1 MPKEKEDA
9 VEEEKTGQLFPV
21 TALSKFLE
29 KRFPGWRESMQGK
42 KKWYQSLTARICLLV
57 LFAILVTSTGISV
70 YFVLVEKGHKEKDLV
85 EHGTSLASMLAQ
97 YAGHGIAAEDENMLI
112 SLLIGTDANPDIAYA
127 AILGPE
133 KDLLLFR
140 SKDQKISV
148 PEARAFGHG
157 LPPGKAQHRTF
168 LNRQDGH
175 RYVDFLVPVRNIPGS
190 DQEGRFAPVYGQQE
204 ILGYVQLGLSQ
215 EGHNAGIW
223 KFLGSITLT
232 TLLLMCAGVGVA
244 IAVARRISLPI
255 RDLVAFTRT
264 VTEERLEETVEV
276 GGSGETDELAQSFN
290 EMLSRFSVYRDQAEQ
305 QTEELRTVK
314 EQLSWLLASLPI
326 VVFASAAEGNF
337 DATYISGNI
346 EEITGYPPGDFTG
359 RPGFWSGNIHPE
371 DAPGVFAELPKLTE
385 QGTLE
390 HEYRFRKADG
400 SYVWFRDSLR
410 LVRAPD
416 GGASHVVGVRED
428 RSRSRRDAEVRALLG
443 MAVEQAAETIMI
455 TDTEGTIEYVN
466 PAFEKISGYDAE
478 EVIGKTPRIQ
488 KSGHHEEEFYK
499 EMWDTLRRGES
510 WSGSIVN
517 RRRNGNLFQE
527 MAVIS
532 PVRGTSGKI
541 EHYVAVKRD
550 VTTEVELEEQLRQSQ
565 KMEAIGKLAGGIA
578 HDFNNLLVAVTG
590 YSDILLGRLGQDDPG
605 RKEIE
610 EIRNAGDR
618 AAALTRQLLAFGRR
632 QLLNLKVVDLNETI
646 WEMENMLR
654 RVIGE
659 DISIMTFPGN
669 NLWPVRVDPGQV
681 EQVIMNLVVN
691 SRDAMPGGGKLTIET
706 SNVRIDEEYARR
718 RSGVKPGEYVMLAVS
733 DTGRGMSPEV
743 QGRIF
748 EPFFTTK
755 DAGKGTGLG
764 LSTVYGIVKQTGGNV
779 WVYSEEGMGSAFKVY
794 LPAVPD
800 SEKIAGKSEKRE
812 KRSARGTETLLLAE
826 DEEVVRNIIRAVLGS
841 NGYQVIEA
849 RDGREALEIADRH
862 QGPIDLLLTD
872 VIMPEINGKDL
883 ATCLVEK
890 HPEAK
895 VLYMSGYT
903 ENAIVHHGVLDAG
916 TAFLQKPFRAD
927 ALAQKVREVLDTA

>member
-1 MPKEKEDA
+1 MPKEKGDFM
-9 VEEEKTGQLFPV
+9 EEERTGRLFSL
-21 TALSKFLE
+21 TALSRILE
-29 KRFPGWRESMQGK
+29 KRFPGWGQSMKGK
-42 KKWYQSLTARICLLV
+42 SRWYQSLTARIYLLV
-57 LFAILVTSTGISV
+57 LFAILVTSTGVAV
-70 YFVLVEKGHKEKDLV
+70 YFLLEEKGHKEKDLI
-85 EHGTSLASMLAQ
+85 ERGTTLASMLAQ
-97 YAGHGIAAEDENMLI
+97 IGEHGFRSEDENMLI
-112 SLLIGTDANPDIAYA
+112 NLLIGTDADPDIAYA
-127 AILGPE
+127 AFLGPE

-140 SKDQKISV
+140 SKSQGFPV
-148 PEARAFGHG
+148 PEARAFGNG
-157 LPPGKAQHRTF
+157 IPAGKAQHRTF
-168 LNRQDGH
+168 LNRRDGH
-175 RYVDFLVPVRNIPGS
+175 RYIDFLAPVRDIPVI
-190 DQEGRFAPVYGQQE
+190 DQGGHIADAEGDQE

-215 EGHNAGIW
+215 EGHQAEIW
-223 KFLGSITLT
+223 EFLISITLT
-232 TLLLMCAGVGVA
+232 TFLLMCAGVGVA
-244 IAVARRISLPI
+244 IAVARRITLPI

-264 VTEERLEETVEV
+264 VSEEKLEERIEV
-276 GGSGETDELAQSFN
+276 GGPGEIGELSHSFN
-290 EMLSRFSVYRDQAEQ
+290 EMLSRLSIYRGQAKQ
-305 QTEELRTVK
+305 QTEELLTVN
-314 EQLSWLLASLPI
+314 ERLSWLLASLPI
-326 VVFASAAEGNF
+326 VVFALDAEGNF

-346 EEITGYPPGDFTG
+346 EEITGYPPGEFTG
-359 RPGFWSGNIHPE
+359 RPGFWAGNIHPE
-371 DAPGVFAELPKLTE
+371 DAPGVFGELPKLKE

-410 LVRAPD
+410 LVRGLD
-416 GGASHVVGVRED
+416 GRASHVVGVRED
-428 RSRSRRDAEVRALLG
+428 RSRSRRDAEVRALLS

-488 KSGHHEEEFYK
+488 KSGHHEENFYK

-517 RRRNGNLFQE
+517 RRKNGNLFQE

-532 PVRGTSGKI
+532 PVRGPSGKI

-550 VTTEVELEEQLRQSQ
+550 VTTEVELEEQLRHSQ

-578 HDFNNLLVAVTG
+578 HDFNNLLTAITG
-590 YSDILLGRLGQDDPG
+590 YSDILLGRLGQEDPG

-632 QLLNLKVVDLNETI
+632 QMLNLKVVDLNETI

-691 SRDAMPGGGKLTIET
+691 SRDAMPDGGKMTIET

-743 QGRIF
+743 QAQIF

-755 DAGKGTGLG
+755 EGKGTGLG

-779 WVYSEEGMGSAFKVY
+779 WVYTEEGMGTAFKVY
-794 LPAVPD
+794 FPAVPD
-800 SEKIAGKSEKRE
+800 AEKASGKSEKRE
-812 KRSARGTETLLLAE
+812 KRSPRGTETLLLAE
-826 DEEVVRNIIRAVLGS
+826 DEEVVRTIIRTILGS
-841 NGYQVIEA
+841 NGYQVMEA
-849 RDGREALEIADRH
+849 RDGREALEIAERH

-872 VIMPEINGKDL
+872 VIMPEISGKDL
-883 ATCLVEK
+883 ASCIVKK
-890 HPEAK
+890 HPETK

-916 TAFLQKPFRAD
+916 TAFLQKPFRVD

>member
-1 MPKEKEDA
+1 
-9 VEEEKTGQLFPV
+9 
-21 TALSKFLE
+21 
-29 KRFPGWRESMQGK
+29 
-42 KKWYQSLTARICLLV
+42 
-57 LFAILVTSTGISV
+57 
-70 YFVLVEKGHKEKDLV
+70 
-85 EHGTSLASMLAQ
+85 
-97 YAGHGIAAEDENMLI
+97 
-112 SLLIGTDANPDIAYA
+112 
-127 AILGPE
+127 
-133 KDLLLFR
+133 
-140 SKDQKISV
+140 
-148 PEARAFGHG
+148 
-157 LPPGKAQHRTF
+157 
-168 LNRQDGH
+168 
-175 RYVDFLVPVRNIPGS
+175 
-190 DQEGRFAPVYGQQE
+190 
-204 ILGYVQLGLSQ
+204 
-215 EGHNAGIW
+215 
-223 KFLGSITLT
+223 
-232 TLLLMCAGVGVA
+232 
-244 IAVARRISLPI
+244 
-255 RDLVAFTRT
+255 
-264 VTEERLEETVEV
+264 
-276 GGSGETDELAQSFN
+276 
-290 EMLSRFSVYRDQAEQ
+290 MLSRFSVYRDQAEQ

-849 RDGREALEIADRH
+849 RDGREALEIAD
-862 QGPIDLLLTD
+862 L
-872 VIMPEINGKDL
+872 
-883 ATCLVEK
+883 EK